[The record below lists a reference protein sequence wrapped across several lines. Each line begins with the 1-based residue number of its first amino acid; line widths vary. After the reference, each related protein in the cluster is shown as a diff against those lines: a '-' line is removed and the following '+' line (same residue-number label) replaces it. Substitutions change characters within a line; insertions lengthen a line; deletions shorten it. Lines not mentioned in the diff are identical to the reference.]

1 MVARAGA
8 GAAGEATLQGLR
20 AAANYSVT
28 VRARADRGLGPPS
41 PPVYCATREDGKMK
55 FEYTSS
61 YFTRE
66 FSIKSLS
73 VMSAIFYTFTLVRDR
88 DHWLNLRRPLQR
100 NGKG

>member
-55 FEYTSS
+55 FEYIQVLTLRVNFQSKVYRS
-61 YFTRE
+61 CQLFFT
-66 FSIKSLS
+66 
-73 VMSAIFYTFTLVRDR
+73 
-88 DHWLNLRRPLQR
+88 PLLWY
-100 NGKG
+100 GTGITG